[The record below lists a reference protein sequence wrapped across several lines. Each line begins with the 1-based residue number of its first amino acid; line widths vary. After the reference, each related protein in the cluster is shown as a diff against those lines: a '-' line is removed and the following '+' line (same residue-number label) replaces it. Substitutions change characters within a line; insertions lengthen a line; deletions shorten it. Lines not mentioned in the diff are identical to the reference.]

1 MVIEKDDKI
10 TTSLENENYK
20 GIKTIA
26 KDLEKYFDEMHIRS
40 EESQQRYIDELYNN
54 LSDAGVKRLD
64 EVIELYNAD
73 HPAEPLMQMSD
84 KMSGYQQSITDIT
97 ALLLQYGD
105 KYGKENADLDKFIY
119 NEFADAMQNVK
130 YDDIQNVI
138 DEINKKLHEEIAKQE
153 SSHGKDERCFD
164 AFKMLSKQYGKDNLV
179 RIRITDF
186 ARAEMEAK
194 RLSEILYLD
203 PEKIK
208 NMTKDELSLEKAKVA
223 SDFKFAL
230 SEAERLAKPED
241 FQATINILDRTLSRE
256 GRKTLDAAIK
266 LNNKQNINK
275 YETRRIKLSE
285 TEKDSSWQKISAES
299 IKARRLRDFR
309 IELDNLKHN
318 KERPKD
324 RFDTGIV
331 NHILRTATNLQRLIE
346 KTADFISESILYK
359 HPDLDKNNTKE
370 TPIKK
375 HEQENQASPFY
386 AVMREAFKEKGE
398 ELITLVSR
406 EVITKEQAEQMF
418 IKDMAYVRT
427 LDEER
432 QEQIMSGYTNSIVKG
447 MQKNGISVNAKNM
460 IREFIANY
468 EAGKYEE
475 QISSVMESKD
485 FDWSSIYQESHRSIH
500 NQEYTQQREEKKPVV
515 RMSEND
521 RNSVVAGNNAKQ
533 AWLIGMKTTEKENKT
548 EFLTQAISEFS
559 HNHPELKKEQI
570 EEYAQMAVSVA
581 LTHAYS
587 NELAKELGRYDSET
601 FKAADEKSRI
611 SVILEGAAKVDTAD
625 KVSFI
630 VNNEQPQ
637 PNAYEEELSIAI
649 ENAMD
654 GISSDKEK
662 QRLLTSI
669 ADNTKFTKQQ
679 YFLAIEANNLG
690 LHVRSDS
697 GMKNN
702 GQILRKIDKLA
713 GVYDKKSVSN
723 NERINTEQS
732 FISLCE
738 RVPEK
743 FGSQKVFDTLRTQLK
758 DNIKASEML
767 KKDMETYNKI
777 KGREEISYE
786 PRQHT
791 QNILRGGLKEQ
802 PAVEVPEIPNIDFV
816 NFMTEEIHN
825 PEEILQTATQEDT
838 IDMETETKNVSIEDE
853 INQEQELIDAFNN
866 GKNAEKKLSD
876 WCQGKSQI
884 EIQEMVSKID
894 NSIYGIDAASRLSN
908 AISNNFN
915 IAGVEIPKSMAI
927 IEEAEEEYYH

>member
-26 KDLEKYFDEMHIRS
+26 KDIEKYFDEMHIRT
-40 EESQQRYIDELYNN
+40 EEGQQRYIDELYNN
-54 LSDAGVKRLD
+54 LSDAGIKRLD
-64 EVIELYNAD
+64 EVIKLYNAD
-73 HPAEPLMQMSD
+73 HPAEPLTQISD
-84 KMSGYQQSITDIT
+84 KMDRYKQSITDIT

-119 NEFADAMQNVK
+119 GEFTDSLQNVK

-138 DEINKKLHEEIAKQE
+138 DEINKKLHEELIKRE
-153 SSHGKDERCFD
+153 FSDGKDEKCLD
-164 AFKMLSKQYGKDNLV
+164 AFKMLSKQYGKDNLA

-186 ARAEMEAK
+186 VKAEAAAK
-194 RLSEILYLD
+194 RLKETLYLD
-203 PEKIK
+203 PEKTK
-208 NMTKDELSLEKAKVA
+208 DMTKDEIALEKAKKA
-223 SDFKFAL
+223 SDFKFLL
-230 SEAERLAKPED
+230 SETERLAKPED

-266 LNNKQNINK
+266 SNNKQNANK

-285 TEKDSSWQKISAES
+285 AEKDSSWQKISAES

-309 IELDNLKHN
+309 IELDNLKHT
-318 KERPKD
+318 KEKPKD
-324 RFDTGIV
+324 RLDTGIV
-331 NHILRTATNLQRLIE
+331 NQILRAATNLQRLIE

-359 HPDLDKNNTKE
+359 HPDLDKNNSKE
-370 TPIKK
+370 NQTEK

-406 EVITKEQAEQMF
+406 EAITKEQAEQMF

-427 LDEER
+427 LDKER

-447 MQKNGISVNAKNM
+447 MQRNGISVNAKNT

-475 QISSVMESKD
+475 QIDSVMESKD
-485 FDWSSIYQESHRSIH
+485 FDWGSIYQKSCKDNQ
-500 NQEYTQQREEKKPVV
+500 NQERSQQKEIKKPSVKI
-515 RMSEND
+515 SEND
-521 RNSVVAGNNAKQ
+521 KKSIEAGNNAKQ
-533 AWLIGMKTTEKENKT
+533 AWLIGMKTVEKENKT

-559 HNHPELKKEQI
+559 HNHPEMKKEQI

-587 NELAKELGRYDSET
+587 NGLAKELGRYDSDT

-611 SVILEGAAKVDTAD
+611 SILLEGAAKVDTAD
-625 KVSFI
+625 KVTFI
-630 VNNEQPQ
+630 INNEQPQ
-637 PNAYEEELSIAI
+637 LNAYEEELDAAI
-649 ENAMD
+649 KSAIGN
-654 GISSDKEK
+654 ISSNKEK
-662 QRLLTSI
+662 QQFLTQV

-679 YFLAIEANNLG
+679 YFLAMAANKFG
-690 LHVRSDS
+690 LQVRSDA
-697 GMKNN
+697 GMKSE

-713 GVYDKKSVSN
+713 GVYDKKSVTN
-723 NERINTEQS
+723 NERINTEQG

-738 RVPEK
+738 RVPEG
-743 FGSQKVFDTLRTQLK
+743 FGSQKAFDALRTQLK
-758 DNIKASEML
+758 DNDKALKML

-786 PRQHT
+786 PKKQS
-791 QNILRGGLKEQ
+791 QNILKSGLKNQ
-802 PAVEVPEIPNIDFV
+802 PTVEAPEPQHTDFV
-816 NFMTEEIHN
+816 DFMTEEISN
-825 PEEILQTATQEDT
+825 PEEILQTAAPGNIIDVEVEKEKVNIKED
-838 IDMETETKNVSIEDE
+838 IDIEKA
-853 INQEQELIDAFNN
+853 LIDAFNN
-866 GKNAEKKLSD
+866 GKNAEKKLIEWSK
-876 WCQGKSQI
+876 GKT
-884 EIQEMVSKID
+884 EADIQSMIAKID
-894 NSIYGIDAASRLSN
+894 NNIMDINAASRLSN
-908 AISNNFN
+908 AVNNNAEF
-915 IAGVEIPKSMAI
+915 IGAEIPNSMAI
-927 IEEAEEEYYH
+927 IEDVEEDLYH